1 MPFMYS
7 FKRVTRNWTLFVALL
22 IGIILAS
29 TFFAAINIKANLAA
43 KDALDQQ
50 LSQTTSDFMF
60 TTTLNSTNLAWA
72 MNNIS
77 NIEGVKS
84 VAMVS
89 RLYQTAN
96 VSSDN
101 YTTSWYVPIVV
112 FPDSEII
119 NNEWL
124 NKPKGEIGE
133 NQTFLIMGYMLKDRV
148 KVGDNISTSISFP
161 MPKYWNSTYIPINL
175 TVTGIADF
183 TDKGYKLLSGMGG
196 GVYIQ
201 YATSSSNDRYNYQQD
216 TMIVGWNSTF
226 VKLWSN
232 INNSAIQATFL
243 INVDHD
249 KLLNPWDTATSAKKV
264 QMVADKIQNNV
275 LAQFETYDHVDNLLG
290 NILTNFQYSMLPMLI
305 SFIIISLPVLFVA
318 WYMGSTVSDVSYNM
332 RRREIGLL
340 STKGMSSRQIQ
351 RLFLTEALTIGFI
364 GGLIG
369 VVCALALNQ
378 VFIGELNVN
387 TLFNPQ
393 LFSPLTMVITV
404 LFGMVLALFTAFWSA
419 RKASKLPTVQA
430 LREFLGV
437 DAYLSFWW
445 KLVVWIAFILGSYKM
460 VVFALGL
467 NIPDLLSQQ
476 AGPYSGGF
484 TWIFLGIFGYFDVF
498 LTYFGSILFLWGTC
512 KLLIGNSIRFQQG
525 IANVS
530 RIMGDLGALA
540 AKNVRSNRKQI
551 VAIAFLICFVTAYSV
566 QVTGQIASEQDYVVR
581 KVRNQVGADI
591 TLSIYNASE
600 TPTIVSY
607 ILANVSGIK
616 NYTIESQL
624 IQNSQNYGQ
633 AFVKTIDP
641 DSWQASAYFEQ
652 QWFTG
657 TSMEQAMNSLKND
670 NMTIILEKREADRLN
685 VKIGDQVGIN
695 FPSGGRKLT
704 VVGFYGPDP
713 VQTSPDNSEKYA
725 MQTWSYVPRNLF
737 NMTIGS
743 DAYELENFDTRLL
756 IKLQDGVNGTQ
767 VAEQIKAFDL
777 DITGVD
783 SFDQEL
789 TLSQKN
795 SNLNT
800 YNSLLTLQIEQLG
813 LIFAV
818 LLVSVGTALVSL
830 VSLKARNREATLM
843 SVRGLSYR
851 QLVWMFLNENIAV
864 ITFSVFLG
872 LAVGTIV
879 VYGTVTSTSS
889 LLVSDLVTRHM
900 VFPMDSIMQIVDY
913 ILVIYGAVIISVLI
927 MARQYVTKLD
937 KMVRQR

>member
-1 MPFMYS
+1 MPFMYP

-43 KDALDQQ
+43 KDALNQQ

-84 VAMVS
+84 VAVVS
-89 RLYQTAN
+89 RLYQSAN

-101 YTTSWYVPIVV
+101 YTTSWWVPIVV

-124 NKPKGEIGE
+124 NKPNGEIGE
-133 NQTFLIMGYMLKDRV
+133 NQTYLIMGYMLKDRV
-148 KVGDNISTSISFP
+148 KVGDNISTSISYN
-161 MPKYWNSTYIPINL
+161 MPKYYNSTYIPINL

-183 TDKGYKLLSGMGG
+183 TNKGYTLLSGMGG
-196 GVYIQ
+196 MYIQ
-201 YATSSSNDRYNYQQD
+201 YTPSSSTDRYNYQQD

-232 INNSAIQATFL
+232 ITNSAIQATFL

-249 KLLNPWDTATSAKKV
+249 KLLNPWDTATSAKNV

-275 LAQFETYDHVDNLLG
+275 LAQFETYNRVDNRLG
-290 NILTNFQYSMLPMLI
+290 NILMNFQNSFESTMISFLLI
-305 SFIIISLPVLFVA
+305 SFPVFFMA
-318 WYMGSTVSDVSYNM
+318 GYMGSTVSDVSYNM

-369 VVCALALNQ
+369 VICALALNQ
-378 VFIGELNVN
+378 VFIGELSVN
-387 TLFNPQ
+387 TLFNPR
-393 LFSPLTMVITV
+393 LFSPLTMMITV
-404 LFGMVLALFTAFWSA
+404 LFGMGLALFTAFGSA

-430 LREFLGV
+430 LREFLDI
-437 DAYLSFWW
+437 DADLSFRK
-445 KLVVWIAFILGSYKM
+445 KLVVWVAFILGSYKM

-467 NIPDLLSQQ
+467 NIPNLISQQ
-476 AGPYSGGF
+476 AGPYSGSF
-484 TWIFLGIFGYFDVF
+484 TWLFLGFFGYFDMI
-498 LTYFGSILFLWGTC
+498 LTYVGPILFIWGTC

-551 VAIAFLICFVTAYSV
+551 VAIAFLISFVVAYSV

-581 KVRNQVGADI
+581 TVRSQVGADL
-591 TLSIYNASE
+591 TLSISNASE
-600 TPTIVSY
+600 TPNVVAY
-607 ILANVSGIK
+607 ILGNVSGIK
-616 NYTIESQL
+616 NYTVESQ
-624 IQNSQNYGQ
+624 ISQSSQNYGQ
-633 AFVKTIDP
+633 SYVKTIDP
-641 DSWQASAYFEQ
+641 DSWQASAYFEP

-670 NMTIILEKREADRLN
+670 NMTIILEKQEAERLN

-704 VVGFYGPDP
+704 VVGFYGPEP
-713 VQTSPDNSEKYA
+713 VEAYPGSSEKYA
-725 MQTWSYVPRNLF
+725 MPTWSYVPRNLF

-743 DAYELENFDTRLL
+743 DAYQLENFDTRIV

-767 VAEQIKAFDL
+767 VAEQIRGFDL
-777 DITGVD
+777 DIYGVD
-783 SFDQEL
+783 SFDEEWA
-789 TLSQKN
+789 LSQQN
-795 SNLNT
+795 NNLYT
-800 YNSLLTLQIEQLG
+800 YSSLLTLQIEQIG

-864 ITFSVFLG
+864 ITFSVILG

-889 LLVSDLVTRHM
+889 SIISALVTRRM
-900 VFPMDSIMQIVDY
+900 VFPMDSIIQIADY
-913 ILVIYGAVIISVLI
+913 IVVIYGAVIISVLI

-937 KMVRQR
+937 KMVRSR